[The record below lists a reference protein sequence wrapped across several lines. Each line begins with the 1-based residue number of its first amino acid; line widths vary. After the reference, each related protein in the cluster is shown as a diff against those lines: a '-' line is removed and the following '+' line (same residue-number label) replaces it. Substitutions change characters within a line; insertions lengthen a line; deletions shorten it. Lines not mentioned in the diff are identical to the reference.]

1 MSASPLRSGRPV
13 IRCLRAIAIA
23 GLAGGLAMIPIGL
36 VLRYALDLQVNAY
49 GELVIVRLVGRL
61 DPLLLAIEHAVV
73 SLAMA
78 APLVVLLNRI
88 GHRAAVAVGLLY
100 GGSAWVIVN
109 SLALPAVFGQPTPW
123 QIGPSA
129 ILGSLTVH
137 LVFGL
142 VVALVSRRYAP
153 DL

>member
-1 MSASPLRSGRPV
+1 MSARLPRSGRLV

-36 VLRYALDLQVNAY
+36 VLRYAFGLQVNAY

-78 APLVVLLNRI
+78 APLVVFLNRV
-88 GHRAAVAVGLLY
+88 GHRAAVPIGLLY
-100 GGSAWVIVN
+100 GGSAWLIVN
-109 SLALPAVFGQPTPW
+109 SLVLPAVFGQPTPW
-123 QIGPSA
+123 QIGPTA
-129 ILGSLTVH
+129 IWGSLTVH
-137 LVFGL
+137 LVYGL
-142 VVALVSRRYAP
+142 VVALVSRRLAV